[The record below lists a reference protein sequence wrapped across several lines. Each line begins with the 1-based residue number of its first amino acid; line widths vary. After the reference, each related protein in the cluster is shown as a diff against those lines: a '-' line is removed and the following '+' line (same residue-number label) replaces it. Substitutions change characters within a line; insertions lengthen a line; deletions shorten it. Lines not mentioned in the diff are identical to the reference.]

1 MRKSLMILIAAAVL
15 LAGCGGGGGSS
26 SSGGTQTGPAAT
38 TGAPSPAQFADR
50 VDNPWIP
57 LLPGMKWV
65 YRGVKDG
72 EPSRDVVTVPG
83 DTKIIQ
89 GVKCT
94 VVKDMLYIN
103 GKLEERTTDWYA
115 QDKSGTVWYFGED
128 TAELKPNGEVKSTEG
143 SWLSGRDG
151 AEAGIFMPADPQVGQ
166 TARQEYLKGQ
176 AEDHFQVLSL
186 SASVK
191 TPGAASMQALLTKEW
206 TPLEP
211 DVIDHKFYVRGIGVV
226 KEQTVKGA
234 TERNTLVAFRRP

>member
-1 MRKSLMILIAAAVL
+1 MRKTLMILIAGAL

-26 SSGGTQTGPAAT
+26 SSQGAQTAPATTTGPP
-38 TGAPSPAQFADR
+38 PSGQFADR
-50 VDNPWIP
+50 VDNPWNP

-65 YRGVKDG
+65 YRGIKDG

-83 DTKIIQ
+83 DTKMIQ

-103 GKLEERTTDWYA
+103 GRLEERTTDWYA
-115 QDKSGTVWYFGED
+115 QDKSGRVWYFGED
-128 TAELKPNGEVKSTEG
+128 TAELKANGEVKSTEG
-143 SWLSGRDG
+143 TWLAGRDG

-166 TARQEYLKGQ
+166 TARQEYFKGQ

-186 SASVK
+186 NASVK
-191 TPGAASMQALLTKEW
+191 TPAVSSQHALLTKEW

-211 DVIDHKFYVRGIGVV
+211 DVIDHKLYVRGIGVV
-226 KEQTVKGA
+226 KEETAKGA
-234 TERNTLVAFRRP
+234 VERNILVQFSKG